1 MTNSL
6 SQSAQVIHL
15 ASQQLWY
22 ASILSILSH
31 LASPADRQVIGAGMN
46 WSIDVLL
53 YPVIDCI
60 LACSCCCALS
70 LGPHSVQRSQEYT
83 FYATQMHAQG
93 LK

>member
-31 LASPADRQVIGAGMN
+31 LASPADRQVICAGMN

-60 LACSCCCALS
+60 LVVVHSHLAHIQSSEAKNIPFT
-70 LGPHSVQRSQEYT
+70 PHRCMRRV
-83 FYATQMHAQG
+83 
-93 LK
+93 